1 MSENKCYNTHEKMRK
16 ILYWTVMASFI
27 LSLIYVPL
35 RVIFDEDYRAHT
47 QYGLMIFQCV
57 LGMIAI
63 NLPNILTKK
72 LKWHVPTFFYVL
84 YMLFLC
90 LSISVGEVAKFYYR
104 VHLWDD
110 LLHLSSSM
118 MLAMLGFSLVDIL
131 NEKNTYV
138 KLSPFFVSLFACTFS
153 ISIEAVWEIF
163 EFTFDHFLGF
173 NMQKYAVESS
183 DGVTILA
190 DLVGHEALM
199 DTMSDIIIDF
209 SGAIIISVI
218 GYISVKRKKN
228 WLDAFLLKAKT
239 DEKIDVY
246 DENQVQ
252 IETVIK

>member
-1 MSENKCYNTHEKMRK
+1 MRTTDDYHVK
-16 ILYWTVMASFI
+16 EVQSIFKRLYDQGDIYKGTYEGWYCTPCESFWTES
-27 LSLIYVPL
+27 
-35 RVIFDEDYRAHT
+35 
-47 QYGLMIFQCV
+47 Q
-57 LGMIAI
+57 
-63 NLPNILTKK
+63 
-72 LKWHVPTFFYVL
+72 
-84 YMLFLC
+84 
-90 LSISVGEVAKFYYR
+90 
-104 VHLWDD
+104 
-110 LLHLSSSM
+110 
-118 MLAMLGFSLVDIL
+118 LVDGCCPDCGRP
-131 NEKNTYV
+131 V
-138 KLSPFFVSLFACTFS
+138 KKAKE
-153 ISIEAVWEIF
+153 EAYF
-163 EFTFDHFLGF
+163 F

>member
-1 MSENKCYNTHEKMRK
+1 
-16 ILYWTVMASFI
+16 
-27 LSLIYVPL
+27 
-35 RVIFDEDYRAHT
+35 
-47 QYGLMIFQCV
+47 
-57 LGMIAI
+57 
-63 NLPNILTKK
+63 
-72 LKWHVPTFFYVL
+72 
-84 YMLFLC
+84 
-90 LSISVGEVAKFYYR
+90 
-104 VHLWDD
+104 
-110 LLHLSSSM
+110 
-118 MLAMLGFSLVDIL
+118 
-131 NEKNTYV
+131 
-138 KLSPFFVSLFACTFS
+138 
-153 ISIEAVWEIF
+153 
-163 EFTFDHFLGF
+163 
-173 NMQKYAVESS
+173 MQKYAVESS